1 MISALVVALGLAL
14 SVVGGASGGSQ
25 PASVM
30 PGGPSA
36 PQSGAS
42 TTQTTPPSTD
52 SVMPGGPV

>member
-14 SVVGGASGGSQ
+14 SVVGSGSAGPQ
-25 PASVM
+25 PSSVM
-30 PGGPSA
+30 PGGPTA

-42 TTQTTPPSTD
+42 TTTQTTPSTD

>member
-1 MISALVVALGLAL
+1 MISAIVVALGLAL
-14 SVVGGASGGSQ
+14 SAVGGGPVAPQ

-36 PQSGAS
+36 PQPAASS
-42 TTQTTPPSTD
+42 TTSTD